1 MEEEKKQSDEVPTT
15 ESNNENEAQTVRAKA
30 ILELVQLSDEEEKQ
44 AEQQA
49 KAEAEAVQ
57 SNDAAVKKEKVFKKY
72 MIKDIVFLAIITAC
86 TLVTGAIMPL
96 LVNVPL
102 FGIIQLGLGIQFSL
116 FPVIGM
122 MKVRKPFALLLQSVF
137 ISIFLVFM
145 FPPMVLLI
153 ACALVAE
160 ALTLLIFRGYKSDWA
175 CVVAGTLYMPMTI
188 PLLYMYYNVF
198 YTVSGEEKAAVS
210 MFIGGGNAGVIIGLT
225 IAVIAVCFVGS
236 LVGMIIARELKK
248 AGKLK

>member
-1 MEEEKKQSDEVPTT
+1 MTPRE
-15 ESNNENEAQTVRAKA
+15 KA
-30 ILELVQLSDEEEKQ
+30 ILELVRLSEEEQ
-44 AEQQA
+44 RIADIIEQE
-49 KAEAEAVQ
+49 EAA
-57 SNDAAVKKEKVFKKY
+57 SGNKKNKVFQKY
-72 MIKDIVFLAIITAC
+72 MIKDIVFLAIITCC

-122 MKVRKPFALLLQSVF
+122 MKVKKPFALLLQSMF

-160 ALTLLIFRGYKSDWA
+160 LLTLLIFRGYKNDWA
-175 CVVAGTLYMPMTI
+175 CVFAGTLYIPLTL

-210 MFIGGGNAGVIIGLT
+210 MFIGGGNVGLT
-225 IAVIAVCFVGS
+225 VGISFAVIAVCFVGS
-236 LVGMIIARELKK
+236 VIGMVIARELKK

>member
-1 MEEEKKQSDEVPTT
+1 MTDRE
-15 ESNNENEAQTVRAKA
+15 RA
-30 ILELVQLSDEEEKQ
+30 IQELVSFAEEQRNRIGTKDIQ
-44 AEQQA
+44 P
-49 KAEAEAVQ
+49 KKSIK
-57 SNDAAVKKEKVFKKY
+57 SNKVFQKY
-72 MIKDIVFLAIITAC
+72 KISDIVFLAIITAC

-122 MKVRKPFALLLQSVF
+122 MKVRKPFALLLQSMF

-145 FPPMVLLI
+145 FPPMILLI
-153 ACALVAE
+153 ACALAIE
-160 ALTLLIFRGYKSDWA
+160 LLTLLFFRGYKSDWA
-175 CVVAGTLYMPMTI
+175 CVFAGTLYMPMTI

-198 YTVSGEEKAAVS
+198 YSVNGEENAAVT
-210 MFIGGGNAGVIIGLT
+210 MFIGSNNVGLIIGVT
-225 IAVIAVCFVGS
+225 IAVIAVCFIGS
-236 LVGMIIARELKK
+236 LIGMFIARELKK

>member
-1 MEEEKKQSDEVPTT
+1 MTPRE
-15 ESNNENEAQTVRAKA
+15 KA
-30 ILELVQLSDEEEKQ
+30 ILELVRLSEEEGCG
-44 AEQQA
+44 
-49 KAEAEAVQ
+49 
-57 SNDAAVKKEKVFKKY
+57 SNLISQEETLTGKVRNKVFQKY
-72 MIKDIVFLAIITAC
+72 MIKDIVFLAIITCC

-102 FGIIQLGLGIQFSL
+102 FGIIQLGLGLQFSL

-122 MKVRKPFALLLQSVF
+122 MKVRKPFALLLQSMF

-153 ACALVAE
+153 ACALVVE
-160 ALTLLIFRGYKSDWA
+160 LLTLLIFRGYNNDWA
-175 CVVAGTLYMPMTI
+175 CVFAGTLYVPFTL

-210 MFIGGGNAGVIIGLT
+210 MFIGGGNIGL
-225 IAVIAVCFVGS
+225 IVGISFAVVAVCFVGS
-236 LVGMIIARELKK
+236 VIGMVIARELKK

>member
-1 MEEEKKQSDEVPTT
+1 MTPRE
-15 ESNNENEAQTVRAKA
+15 KA
-30 ILELVQLSDEEEKQ
+30 ILELVRLSEEEQ
-44 AEQQA
+44 RIADIIEQE
-49 KAEAEAVQ
+49 EAA
-57 SNDAAVKKEKVFKKY
+57 SGNKKNKVFQKY
-72 MIKDIVFLAIITAC
+72 MIKDIVFLAIITCC

-102 FGIIQLGLGIQFSL
+102 FGIIQLGLGLQFSL

-122 MKVRKPFALLLQSVF
+122 MKVKKPFAFLLQSMF

-160 ALTLLIFRGYKSDWA
+160 LLTLLIFKGYKNDWA
-175 CVVAGTLYMPMTI
+175 CVFAGTLYMPLTL

-210 MFIGGGNAGVIIGLT
+210 MFIGGGNVGLT
-225 IAVIAVCFVGS
+225 VGISFAVIAVCFVGS
-236 LVGMIIARELKK
+236 VIGMVIARELKK

>member
-1 MEEEKKQSDEVPTT
+1 MTPRE
-15 ESNNENEAQTVRAKA
+15 KA
-30 ILELVQLSDEEEKQ
+30 ILELVRLSEEEQ
-44 AEQQA
+44 RIADIIEQE
-49 KAEAEAVQ
+49 EAA
-57 SNDAAVKKEKVFKKY
+57 SGNKKNKVFQKY
-72 MIKDIVFLAIITAC
+72 MIKDIVFLAIITCC

-122 MKVRKPFALLLQSVF
+122 MKVKKPFALLLQSMF

-160 ALTLLIFRGYKSDWA
+160 LLTLLIFRGYKNDWA
-175 CVVAGTLYMPMTI
+175 CVFAGTLYMPLTL

-210 MFIGGGNAGVIIGLT
+210 MFIGGGDVGLT
-225 IAVIAVCFVGS
+225 VGISFAVIAVCFVGS
-236 LVGMIIARELKK
+236 VIGMVIARELKK

>member
-1 MEEEKKQSDEVPTT
+1 MEEEKENQNSKDVITPSDKM
-15 ESNNENEAQTVRAKA
+15 TVRAKA
-30 ILELVQLSDEEEKQ
+30 VMEIVRLAEEEEKI
-44 AEQQA
+44 A
-49 KAEAEAVQ
+49 KEEEAVAEAAVQ
-57 SNDAAVKKEKVFKKY
+57 SDGEAAKKEKIFKKY

-102 FGIIQLGLGIQFSL
+102 FGIIQLGLGLQFSL

-122 MKVRKPFALLLQSVF
+122 MKVKKPFALLLQSVF

-145 FPPMVLLI
+145 FPPMVLI
-153 ACALVAE
+153 IVCALVAE
-160 ALTLLIFRGYKSDWA
+160 ALTLLIFRGYKNDWA
-175 CVVAGTLYMPMTI
+175 CVFAGTLYMPMTI

-210 MFIGGGNAGVIIGLT
+210 MFIGGGNVGVIIGIT

-236 LVGMIIARELKK
+236 VIGMIIARELKK

>member
-1 MEEEKKQSDEVPTT
+1 MTPRE
-15 ESNNENEAQTVRAKA
+15 KA
-30 ILELVQLSDEEEKQ
+30 ILELVRLSEEEQ
-44 AEQQA
+44 RIADIIEQE
-49 KAEAEAVQ
+49 EAA
-57 SNDAAVKKEKVFKKY
+57 SGNKKNKVFQKY
-72 MIKDIVFLAIITAC
+72 MIKDIVFLAIITCC

-122 MKVRKPFALLLQSVF
+122 MKVKKPFALLLQSMF

-160 ALTLLIFRGYKSDWA
+160 LLTLLIFKGYKNDWA
-175 CVVAGTLYMPMTI
+175 CVFAGTLYMPLTL

-210 MFIGGGNAGVIIGLT
+210 MFIGGGNVGLT
-225 IAVIAVCFVGS
+225 VGISFAVIAVCFVGS
-236 LVGMIIARELKK
+236 VIGMVIARELKK